1 MTTEGTPVPRV
12 FCFLMLLFAVG
23 CAPTATTPVSGTKP
37 SEKGHTHPE
46 GGPSGGVL
54 ATWGDDEH
62 HAELVTDHT
71 TGEATVFLLDGSA
84 TKVTP
89 IDAKTLTLSLKE
101 TPVVVVTLEAKPQDG
116 DPPGHSSRYVGRHD
130 VLKKMK
136 EFSGSITGKAGGK
149 SYTGDFAQKVVG
161 KK

>member
-1 MTTEGTPVPRV
+1 MNRG
-12 FCFLMLLFAVG
+12 CGLLLLLLSVG
-23 CAPTATTPVSGTKP
+23 CGPTTTTTKP
-37 SEKGHTHPE
+37 SSEKKPEHVHTHGE
-46 GGPSGGVL
+46 SGPAGGVL

-101 TPVVVVTLEAKPQDG
+101 TPVVVVTLAAKPQDG

-130 VLKKMK
+130 VLKMSK
-136 EFSGSITGKAGGK
+136 EFSGSISGKAGGK
-149 SYTGDFAQKVVG
+149 SYTGDFAQKVAG